1 MLLAMNFIF
10 TVACLYISTNLHSRL
25 ISNERFEVKIY
36 VFLYSAW
43 AYTYYTITLQMWSIV
58 VRTICLVA

>member
-10 TVACLYISTNLHSRL
+10 TVACLYTSTNLHSRL

-36 VFLYSAW
+36 VCTVYDSVQ
-43 AYTYYTITLQMWSIV
+43 YN
-58 VRTICLVA
+58 